1 MIASATFDAATLGS
15 ARLKTTRPAAA
26 PGPFTLPGF
35 ALPGPLRRLLAPDTA
50 MLPAAMQPALRQPAA
65 DPLARL
71 RAAWQRGAS
80 LRELF
85 GETVFVLRDSVGA
98 GGANHA
104 ADVVRLQALLHREG
118 DLDGFATGG
127 PTGLWDA
134 RCDAA
139 LRRFQAANGLAA
151 DGIARPGG
159 ATLRAL
165 RGFYLPE
172 EAAAA

>member
-1 MIASATFDAATLGS
+1 MTASATFDTATLGS
-15 ARLKTTRPAAA
+15 ARLKTARPAAA

-35 ALPGPLRRLLAPDTA
+35 ALPGPLRRLLAPDT
-50 MLPAAMQPALRQPAA
+50 AMQPALRQPAA

-134 RCDAA
+134 CCDAA